1 MKNYTVY
8 RVYQHSNQKHI
19 LYENLTREEAQTIA
33 QASPDTE
40 GSMVVFD
47 KQ

>member
-1 MKNYTVY
+1 MNNYVVY

-19 LYENLTREEAQTIA
+19 LYENLTREEAVTIT